1 MSTGVEHTNPTH
13 GTLAGAIAVNM
24 ESGCSCSNSLRS
36 LIVSQESAEDG
47 EIDMSNLQKEI
58 EDFVFRYG
66 SVSGNA
72 TDEEIMDDLYSLRD
86 SEDRNISRHA
96 IMLTRRL

>member
-1 MSTGVEHTNPTH
+1 MARTVRLTEQD
-13 GTLAGAIAVNM
+13 LA
-24 ESGCSCSNSLRS
+24 
-36 LIVSQESAEDG
+36 LIVRRVIIESAEDG

-66 SVSGNA
+66 SVSGKA
-72 TDEEIMDDLYSLRD
+72 TDEEIMSDLYSLRD

>member
-1 MSTGVEHTNPTH
+1 MGRTVRLTEQD
-13 GTLAGAIAVNM
+13 LA
-24 ESGCSCSNSLRS
+24 R
-36 LIVSQESAEDG
+36 IVRRVIRESAEDG

>member
-1 MSTGVEHTNPTH
+1 MGRIIRLTEQD
-13 GTLAGAIAVNM
+13 LA
-24 ESGCSCSNSLRS
+24 
-36 LIVSQESAEDG
+36 LIVRRVIIESAEDG

-66 SVSGNA
+66 NVSGNA

>member
-1 MSTGVEHTNPTH
+1 MRRTVRLTERDLT
-13 GTLAGAIAVNM
+13 
-24 ESGCSCSNSLRS
+24 R
-36 LIVSQESAEDG
+36 IVRRVIRESAEDG

-66 SVSGNA
+66 NVSGNA

>member
-1 MSTGVEHTNPTH
+1 MRKIVRLTERDLSRIVRRV
-13 GTLAGAIAVNM
+13 IR
-24 ESGCSCSNSLRS
+24 ES
-36 LIVSQESAEDG
+36 VEDG

-66 SVSGNA
+66 NVSGNA

>member
-1 MSTGVEHTNPTH
+1 MGRTVRLTEQD
-13 GTLAGAIAVNM
+13 LA
-24 ESGCSCSNSLRS
+24 R
-36 LIVSQESAEDG
+36 IVRRVIRESAEDG

-66 SVSGNA
+66 SVSGKA

>member
-1 MSTGVEHTNPTH
+1 MARTVRLTEQD
-13 GTLAGAIAVNM
+13 LA
-24 ESGCSCSNSLRS
+24 
-36 LIVSQESAEDG
+36 LIVRRVIRESVEDG

>member
-1 MSTGVEHTNPTH
+1 MARTVRLTEQD
-13 GTLAGAIAVNM
+13 LA
-24 ESGCSCSNSLRS
+24 
-36 LIVSQESAEDG
+36 LIVRRVIIESAEDG

-72 TDEEIMDDLYSLRD
+72 TDEEIMSDLYSLRD

>member
-1 MSTGVEHTNPTH
+1 MRRTVRLTERDLT
-13 GTLAGAIAVNM
+13 
-24 ESGCSCSNSLRS
+24 R
-36 LIVSQESAEDG
+36 IVRRVIRESAEDG

-72 TDEEIMDDLYSLRD
+72 TDEEIMDDLYSLAR
-86 SEDRNISRHA
+86 SEDSNISSYAKR
-96 IMLTRRL
+96 LTRRL

>member
-1 MSTGVEHTNPTH
+1 MRRTVRLTERDLT
-13 GTLAGAIAVNM
+13 
-24 ESGCSCSNSLRS
+24 R
-36 LIVSQESAEDG
+36 IVRRVIRESAEDG

-72 TDEEIMDDLYSLRD
+72 TDEEIMYDLYSLRD

>member
-1 MSTGVEHTNPTH
+1 MARKVRLTEQD
-13 GTLAGAIAVNM
+13 LA
-24 ESGCSCSNSLRS
+24 R
-36 LIVSQESAEDG
+36 IVRRVIRESAEDG

-66 SVSGNA
+66 NVSGNA

>member
-1 MSTGVEHTNPTH
+1 MGRTVRLTEQD
-13 GTLAGAIAVNM
+13 LA
-24 ESGCSCSNSLRS
+24 R
-36 LIVSQESAEDG
+36 IVRRVIRESAEDG

-72 TDEEIMDDLYSLRD
+72 TDEEIMDDLYSLAR
-86 SEDRNISRHA
+86 SEDSNISSYAKR
-96 IMLTRRL
+96 LTRRL

>member
-1 MSTGVEHTNPTH
+1 MGRTVRLTEQD
-13 GTLAGAIAVNM
+13 LA
-24 ESGCSCSNSLRS
+24 R
-36 LIVSQESAEDG
+36 IVRRVIRESAEDG

-66 SVSGNA
+66 NVSGNA